1 MNQYSDSQNYSAGRS
16 GNDLR
21 ADTYS
26 SAYQAGVRERE
37 NERYWNQMMVDSAWA
52 DYDRIRSCAPQA
64 APSEPVGFSRGIIG
78 LIIVGWF
85 LFSLYLSLFEL
96 ATSGDWGTAVASF
109 LVMGIAPIIV
119 VKRICRVALVER
131 ALDAVDAFV
140 AKLFRIALIIGFL
153 LLLGFLLLP

>member
-26 SAYQAGVRERE
+26 SAYQSGVRDRE

-52 DYDRIRSCAPQA
+52 HRDRIKSDVSQA
-64 APSEPVGFSRGIIG
+64 APSQPVGFSRGIIG

-85 LFSLYLSLFEL
+85 LFSLYLSLIEL
-96 ATSGDWGTAVASF
+96 ATSGDWGIAVAS
-109 LVMGIAPIIV
+109 LLLIGIAPS
-119 VKRICRVALVER
+119 LW
-131 ALDAVDAFV
+131 
-140 AKLFRIALIIGFL
+140 
-153 LLLGFLLLP
+153 